1 MYRIVEADD
10 VWGGEADAVELEEPD
25 DASRVA
31 ASGECGGGL
40 GAVAPAVG
48 EDGPQ
53 QVAGTVVPDDD
64 DDEPVPE
71 LVDAG
76 DGDWLVAVLDGAS
89 PTTSIS
95 SSSSR
100 TSTMTCGGGGGE
112 GDPEGE
118 GSSTRSGHG

>member
-1 MYRIVEADD
+1 MVD
-10 VWGGEADAVELEEPD
+10 EPD
-25 DASRVA
+25 VAEDEDASRVA

-48 EDGPQ
+48 DDGPQ
-53 QVAGTVVPDDD
+53 QVLLLAPA
-64 DDEPVPE
+64 VPE
-71 LVDAG
+71 LEVDEA
-76 DGDWLVAVLDGAS
+76 LALFLDGAS

-100 TSTMTCGGGGGE
+100 TSTMTWGGGGGD
-112 GDPEGE
+112 GVGLDVGVAVG